1 MTKINSIG
9 DAAALFPSF
18 QNLDFLIALFSFFE
32 KNGLRCLEIEF
43 YIAIIGLFL
52 TTFHVY
58 ILTRKSMMI
67 SSVISIMICIGL
79 CDGISMIC
87 AISTKNMV
95 YSFYRDECT
104 PPLIF
109 IKFHIFNV
117 LGTIRDDVMRCSMW
131 LGLLMALIR
140 YLVVRFAARP
150 GFQRVSTLSFGF
162 YSTGVAFLL
171 STVFSFLNVIRTRVV
186 ETGSWL
192 PADSCELEKNYTWVV
207 YEYRMN
213 DVFQANNR
221 LLHRIFTFINGVA
234 SRIIPCYLLPV
245 LTFLLIMEIRK
256 TRKQVPTTSNLFRQR
271 TERTTILVIAMT
283 VTFFIASLPA
293 GISTVFKS
301 IYADEGFIKYGLL
314 SVQVE
319 FYTAIA
325 GLLLTMC
332 HVFILTR
339 KPMMTSSII
348 SIMIGIGMFDALS
361 MTFAISLKNLTYN
374 FYRDEC
380 TPPFTLFAFYAFLV
394 LAHSRD
400 NMMRCSIWLGLLM
413 ALIRI
418 LSLRF
423 TSKPGFRKMN
433 DLSFGFSAAFVAFLF
448 SCAITFSIAFRS
460 RVKDG
465 GVWTPG
471 EKCQVNSSEIFVIY
485 QQQTSEIYLAN
496 DRLLLRIVTFVNGV
510 STKLI
515 PSILLPIFTFILIL
529 QIQQAKRKITISSA
543 HVQKRTDKTTYL
555 VIFMSATFFIA
566 SLPAGV
572 FSLFQVMYSD
582 TGFLWLTSLA
592 DHFCTMI
599 LTINASIHCVICFT
613 ISTDYRKQ
621 TKMILGIQQKK
632 IMTIS
637 QFT

>member
-67 SSVISIMICIGL
+67 SSVISIMICIGV

-104 PPLIF
+104 PPLTF
-109 IKFHIFNV
+109 IKFHVFTI
-117 LGTIRDDVMRCSMW
+117 LGSIRDDVMRCSMW
-131 LGLLMALIR
+131 LGLLMAFIR

-150 GFQRVSTLSFGF
+150 GFQQASTLSFG
-162 YSTGVAFLL
+162 T
-171 STVFSFLNVIRTRVV
+171 
-186 ETGSWL
+186 
-192 PADSCELEKNYTWVV
+192 D
-207 YEYRMN
+207 
-213 DVFQANNR
+213 
-221 LLHRIFTFINGVA
+221 
-234 SRIIPCYLLPV
+234 
-245 LTFLLIMEIRK
+245 
-256 TRKQVPTTSNLFRQR
+256 
-271 TERTTILVIAMT
+271 RTTVLVIAMT
-283 VTFFIASLPA
+283 VTFFIASLPS
-293 GISTVFKS
+293 GIFTVFKS
-301 IYADEGFIKYGLL
+301 IYADEGFIYLSALVDHFCKAILTLNATIHCFICFAMSTDYRKTVMGIWKIGYKNRKYGLL
-314 SVQVE
+314 SVQLE
-319 FYTAIA
+319 FYIAII

-332 HVFILTR
+332 HVFVLTR

-380 TPPFTLFAFYAFLV
+380 TPPFTLFEFYAFLV

-400 NMMRCSIWLGLLM
+400 NMMRCSIWLGLVM

-423 TSKPGFRKMN
+423 TSKPGFRRMN
-433 DLSFGFSAAFVAFLF
+433 NISFGFSAAFVAFFF
-448 SCAITFSIAFRS
+448 SCVITFSIAFRS
-460 RVKDG
+460 RVKEG
-465 GVWTPG
+465 GVWTPD
-471 EKCQVNSSEIFVIY
+471 ENCQFNSSEVFIIY
-485 QQQTSEIYLAN
+485 QQQTAEIYLAN

-529 QIQQAKRKITISSA
+529 QIQQARRKITISSV

-599 LTINASIHCVICFT
+599 LTVNASIHCVICFT

-621 TKMILGIQQKK
+621 TKMILGIRQKK